1 MPTDE
6 EKEQLAAAEN
16 EGMQSA
22 LGTNRVHDRED
33 EDSAVPPRS
42 GVGTS
47 DAGVETTQPPV
58 VEQEGEDALANPARD
73 DQGWAIA
80 NKPYAGDKPGT
91 RPVTS
96 GEAHVKYV
104 GHGGTYNDSKSGVVF
119 TKGQRTTVSKDDAV
133 RLTARRDFVS
143 AD

>member
-22 LGTNRVHDRED
+22 LGTNHVHPRED
-33 EDSAVPPRS
+33 VDSAVPPRS

-47 DAGVETTQPPV
+47 AAGVETTQPPV
-58 VEQEGEDALANPARD
+58 VEEEGEDALANPERD
-73 DQGWAIA
+73 DQNAAIA
-80 NKPYAGDKPGT
+80 NKPNAGEPRT
-91 RPVTS
+91 RPTTS
-96 GEAHVKYV
+96 GEAYVKYV
-104 GHGGTYNDSKSGVVF
+104 GHGGTYNDSKSGIVF
-119 TKGQRTTVSKDDAV
+119 TKGKRTTVSKDDAV